1 MLAAAGR
8 AVYSW
13 YVPIG
18 DDPLAAVP
26 LRTDTADRSATEK
39 APTFT
44 TEADNL
50 AMLIHRDSS
59 SNLGRVI
66 EASLGRKIEQSDT
79 YKSQL
84 LRLLS
89 PSEEGHT
96 RVRAAM
102 ELASF
107 DPDAL
112 ERSLPEIARQLQS
125 ESPERDQVVLA
136 VVRLLATI
144 GPTIEVGLREQ
155 LKETADP
162 SLSTGLLYALTTA

>member
-1 MLAAAGR
+1 
-8 AVYSW
+8 
-13 YVPIG
+13 
-18 DDPLAAVP
+18 
-26 LRTDTADRSATEK
+26 
-39 APTFT
+39 
-44 TEADNL
+44 
-50 AMLIHRDSS
+50 
-59 SNLGRVI
+59 
-66 EASLGRKIEQSDT
+66 
-79 YKSQL
+79 
-84 LRLLS
+84 
-89 PSEEGHT
+89 
-96 RVRAAM
+96 M